1 MAKTKKSVR
10 DQARGKK
17 RDQTGDR
24 AQAQM
29 REPASLRERATSRAQ
44 ARRKTIHKAAP
55 VLASANG
62 KRSNLRMAIPLPE
75 NLKNFS
81 PRRIGIM
88 YRPQTPDAI
97 DQAKELSSWLQE
109 HGYKVYSAP
118 GQQLG
123 RGCVKLSKQNLDEID
138 WMIVLGGDG
147 TYLRAVEL
155 LEGRQIPILG
165 VNMGSLGFLTETR
178 VEELYK
184 TVLYTLDKKME
195 FRPRSMLKITVSRK
209 NKMRQSFIALN
220 DAVIERGSSTHLI
233 SLAVYNECHL
243 VGEIKADALIVASP
257 TGSTAY
263 NLAAGGPILHP
274 DVRAIV
280 LTPVCPHALTT
291 RPMIFPDDQE
301 IIFKLLTTDKTAVLT
316 IDGRYCGEITTD
328 DEVTITRHAFEHFV
342 IRRTSHNYFTLLREK
357 LKFGER
363 D

>member
-1 MAKTKKSVR
+1 MS
-10 DQARGKK
+10 
-17 RDQTGDR
+17 QTGKRKTSRRSAPR
-24 AQAQM
+24 APGGAANKI
-29 REPASLRERATSRAQ
+29 REPASLRERATRRAQ
-44 ARRKTIHKAAP
+44 ERRRTTRKALPALAAANRHKRSDQRS
-55 VLASANG
+55 SAN
-62 KRSNLRMAIPLPE
+62 LPE
-75 NLKNFS
+75 NLKAFS
-81 PRRIGIM
+81 PKNIGIM
-88 YRPQTPDAI
+88 YRPQTQDAI
-97 DQAKELSSWLQE
+97 DQAKELASWLQE
-109 HGYKVYSAP
+109 HGFRVYSAP
-118 GQQLG
+118 GQRLV
-123 RGCVKLSKQNLDEID
+123 RGCSQLTKRNLDDIE

-147 TYLRAVEL
+147 TYLRAVQL

-184 TVLYTLDKKME
+184 SVLSTIHKKME
-195 FRPRSMLKITVSRK
+195 FRPRAMLKITVARDGK
-209 NKMRQSFIALN
+209 VRAAFLALN

-233 SLAVYNECHL
+233 SLAVYNEGHL

-291 RPMIFPDDQE
+291 RPLIFPDDQE
-301 IIFKLLTTDKTAVLT
+301 IHFKLLTTDKTVDLT
-316 IDGRYCGEITTD
+316 IDGRYCGEVTPR
-328 DEVTITRHAFEHFV
+328 DEVTITRHEREHFV
-342 IRRTSHNYFTLLREK
+342 IRKSSHNYFTLLREK